1 MFHILNEWAEIYR
14 SQKIGTPITLS
25 FRDYVLGL
33 EKLKE
38 LPDYEADKKY
48 WEDRLENFADA
59 PKLPTAKNEKQV
71 TDQKFTATDRK
82 NCQVKNGILSKLL
95 LARLG

>member
-1 MFHILNEWAEIYR
+1 MIMRIIPKHRQRIYISFDNITFDGWSMFHIHEWAEVYR

-38 LPDYEADKKY
+38 PH
-48 WEDRLENFADA
+48 
-59 PKLPTAKNEKQV
+59 
-71 TDQKFTATDRK
+71 
-82 NCQVKNGILSKLL
+82 
-95 LARLG
+95 